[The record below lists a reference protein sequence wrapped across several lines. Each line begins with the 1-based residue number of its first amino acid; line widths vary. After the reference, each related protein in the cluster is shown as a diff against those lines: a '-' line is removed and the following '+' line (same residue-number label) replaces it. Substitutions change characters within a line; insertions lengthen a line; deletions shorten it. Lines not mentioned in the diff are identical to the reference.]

1 MLHTAVQTLL
11 YALLAGLSP
20 VAFAATIAV
29 MPAGRLK
36 VLGFGTAFVLAQLL
50 TCSVLVV
57 IGVAATGSSRKSHPG
72 LQAALELVLAA
83 VLVRLAIHIRRRPAI
98 ARAPSN
104 PRAQAM
110 IERLGRLRFL
120 TTLLAG
126 LLLGIGGPKRLV
138 VTALAATT
146 ITTAGLSDSG
156 EAALVVFYGAIA
168 TIFVWVPVIVFLLFG
183 DQAVGRLKSAQ
194 ENAARRQPHVA
205 VYALLVLAAL
215 LAIDAVGLLLTQG

>member
-1 MLHTAVQTLL
+1 
-11 YALLAGLSP
+11 
-20 VAFAATIAV
+20 

-50 TCSVLVV
+50 TCSLLVI
-57 IGVAATGSSRKSHPG
+57 IGVAATGSSRKSHSG

-83 VLVRLAIHIRRRPAI
+83 VLVRVAIHIRRRPAT
-98 ARAPSN
+98 ARSSSK
-104 PRAQAM
+104 PRPHAV
-110 IERLGRLRFL
+110 IER
-120 TTLLAG
+120 LAG

-156 EAALVVFYGAIA
+156 EAALVILYCAIA

-183 DQAVGRLKSAQ
+183 DQAIGRMKSAQ
-194 ENAARRQPHVA
+194 ENAARRQPHVT
-205 VYALLVLAAL
+205 VYALLVLAAF
-215 LAIDAVGLLLTQG
+215 LAIDAVGVLLAQSCTRIKGSCGTSGLSSPPGSPR